1 MNCQF
6 KMEDGTPA
14 NCPREGRNEVKL
26 VELEPDPETGI
37 DRRPT
42 R

>member
-6 KMEDGTPA
+6 KMEDGMPA

-26 VELEPDPETGI
+26 VELEL
-37 DRRPT
+37 T
-42 R
+42 RKRA